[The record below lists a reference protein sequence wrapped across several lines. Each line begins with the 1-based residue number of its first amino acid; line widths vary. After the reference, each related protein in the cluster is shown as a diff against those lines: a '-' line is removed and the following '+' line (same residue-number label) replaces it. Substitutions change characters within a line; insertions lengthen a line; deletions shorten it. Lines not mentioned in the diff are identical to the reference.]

1 MRRLLLDQ
9 GLSPSAAI
17 ILRQDGFDAI
27 HVSELGMEKADD
39 VQILERAREDER
51 VCITLDHD
59 FHSHLALTGQGR
71 PSVVFLRVQ
80 GLDAQGQADL
90 IRSVYITCEYILAEG
105 AAVSADHRSIRLRRL
120 PLR

>member
-1 MRRLLLDQ
+1 MKRLLLDQ
-9 GLSPSAAI
+9 GLSPSAAM
-17 ILRQDGFDAI
+17 ILRQDGFDAV
-27 HVSELGMEKADD
+27 HVSELGMAKADD
-39 VQILERAREDER
+39 VEILERARADER

-90 IRSVYITCEYILAEG
+90 IRSVYITCEHILAEG
-105 AAVSADHRSIRLRRL
+105 AAVSADHCSIRLRRL